1 MKLER
6 GWTKDESEDEER
18 KGKEG
23 SQQGAWVS
31 LIVDKGARGRTSR
44 TGGDT
49 DKTGEMAFHPR
60 QQIEIHRAKEAWR
73 LFQLLPTTS
82 VKWDSSL

>member
-44 TGGDT
+44 TGGET
-49 DKTGEMAFHPR
+49 D
-60 QQIEIHRAKEAWR
+60 
-73 LFQLLPTTS
+73 
-82 VKWDSSL
+82 

>member
-18 KGKEG
+18 KGKEDL
-23 SQQGAWVS
+23 QQRAWVS

-44 TGGDT
+44 TGGET
-49 DKTGEMAFHPR
+49 D
-60 QQIEIHRAKEAWR
+60 
-73 LFQLLPTTS
+73 
-82 VKWDSSL
+82 